1 MHACFF
7 VMLYCVCELCVVS
20 LLRLLQFMLCLAISR
35 RVWLLA
41 AMLTT
46 ALSTSLLASLAVAC
60 DAHSLLSEQ

>member
-35 RVWLLA
+35 RVWPFSSHVDDSSLYF
-41 AMLTT
+41 
-46 ALSTSLLASLAVAC
+46 ALGFARGCL
-60 DAHSLLSEQ
+60 